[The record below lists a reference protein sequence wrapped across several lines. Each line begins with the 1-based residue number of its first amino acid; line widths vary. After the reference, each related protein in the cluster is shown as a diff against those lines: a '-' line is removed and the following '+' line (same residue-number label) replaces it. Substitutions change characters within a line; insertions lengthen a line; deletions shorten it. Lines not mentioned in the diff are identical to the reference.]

1 MSIVDWLILFGSGV
15 VATVVVLIV
24 YALIA
29 LLRWWF
35 GADRREAR
43 S

>member
-1 MSIVDWLILFGSGV
+1 MVDWLILFASGV
-15 VATVVVLIV
+15 AATVVVLV
-24 YALIA
+24 AFALIA